1 MIRAILVDDEAY
13 VRDNIRVKLSQYF
26 EDDIEIVDEAESV
39 DTAIQLIE
47 HEKPNLLFLD
57 IHLKGGTSFDV
68 LNKISEKNFD
78 VIFITGYDNHA
89 IKAIK
94 VGALD
99 YILKP
104 IDDDEFKQAVVKAI
118 ENSKQDNDL
127 EKLVE
132 ISSEYFQGVQK
143 KRIVLKTLEN
153 VYVVYEDDIWYCK
166 SEGNYTTFYTQKS
179 EKILVSK
186 SIKKVL
192 ELLSDDIF
200 VRCHQSYLV
209 NKKHVV
215 RYNKQG
221 VLIMSSQAKVPVS
234 SRRKDYVI
242 ERIF

>member
-1 MIRAILVDDEAY
+1 MIKALLVDDEAY
-13 VRDNIRVKLSQYF
+13 IRDDVKTRLSHHF
-26 EDDIEIVDEAESV
+26 KGDIKVIGEASSVAEAVSLIDE
-39 DTAIQLIE
+39 L
-47 HEKPNLLFLD
+47 KPHLLFLD
-57 IHLKGGTSFDV
+57 IQLQDGTSFDV
-68 LNKISEKNFD
+68 LEQIHHKNFD
-78 VIFITGYDNHA
+78 IIFVTGFDNHA

-104 IDDDEFKQAVVKAI
+104 IDDDEFKLAVSKAI
-118 ENSKQDNDL
+118 DTTQKDL
-127 EKLVE
+127 DIEKFVE
-132 ISSEYFQGVQK
+132 ISSEYFKGVEK

-153 VYVVYEDDIWYCK
+153 VYVVYEDDILYCK
-166 SEGNYTTFYTQKS
+166 SDGNYTTFYTQKS

-186 SIKKVL
+186 PIKKAL

-200 VRCHQSYLV
+200 IRCHQSYLV

-221 VLIMSSQAKVPVS
+221 LLIMNSEVKVPVS

-242 ERIF
+242 EQIF

>member
-1 MIRAILVDDEAY
+1 MVKAVLVDDEAY
-13 VRDNIRVKLSQYF
+13 IRENIRAKLLRYF
-26 EDDIEIVDEAESV
+26 NEDIEIVGEAESV
-39 DTAIQLIE
+39 DVAVKLIKE
-47 HEKPNLLFLD
+47 EKPNLLFLD
-57 IHLKGGTSFDV
+57 IHLQDGTSFDI
-68 LNKISEKNFD
+68 LNSISKKNFD
-78 VIFITGYDNHA
+78 IIFITGYDNHA

-104 IDDDEFKQAVVKAI
+104 IDDEEFKTAVSKAI
-118 ENSKQDNDL
+118 ENSKEENDL

-132 ISSEYFQGVQK
+132 ISTEYFQGVQK

-153 VYVVYEDDIWYCK
+153 VYVVYEDDILYCK

-179 EKILVSK
+179 ERILVSK

-192 ELLSDDIF
+192 ELLSEDVF
-200 VRCHQSYLV
+200 VRSHQSYLV
-209 NKKHVV
+209 NKNHVV

-221 VLIMSSQAKVPVS
+221 FLIINSQVKVPVS

-242 ERIF
+242 EKIF